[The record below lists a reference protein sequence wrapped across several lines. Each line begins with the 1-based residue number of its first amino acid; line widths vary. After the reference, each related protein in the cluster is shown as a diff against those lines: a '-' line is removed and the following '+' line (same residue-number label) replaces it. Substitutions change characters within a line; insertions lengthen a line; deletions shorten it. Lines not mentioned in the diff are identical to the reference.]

1 MLMTL
6 LPVPWHHPFATRQLR
21 LTHRNRKFVD
31 SPLEGNGFE
40 LPVRGRG
47 QSDCRHFVQPAAFD
61 RDPNHTG
68 TKAAARYQALSALSL
83 AP

>member
-31 SPLEGNGFE
+31 SPLEGTGFE

-47 QSDCRHFVQPAAFD
+47 QLIPGRRRPRLVRFGAGISAFAELGTQ
-61 RDPNHTG
+61 TG
-68 TKAAARYQALSALSL
+68 
-83 AP
+83 APDL